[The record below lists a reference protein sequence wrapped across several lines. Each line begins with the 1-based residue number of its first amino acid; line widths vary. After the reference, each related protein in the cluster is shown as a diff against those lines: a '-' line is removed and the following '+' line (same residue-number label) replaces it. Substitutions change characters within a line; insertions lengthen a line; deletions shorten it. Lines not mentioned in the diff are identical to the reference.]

1 MPPPAEVVVEQSGA
15 AKDQATRQM
24 ALLETEVETLRV
36 RVTELEADNKKWRQL
51 IGRDSLTGLPNKVSL
66 FRIEMPKILRAL
78 AEPYPCIAIGLDQIS
93 KVNLEHGWPMGD
105 RMLKASAKG
114 LQKFL
119 QEGDG
124 LSRIG
129 GSNFVLAGCMDG
141 NTARQRAAEI
151 RRSLGTSTVQVDDT
165 TLPLASSLGVV
176 TVTQKSGNSETEMAA
191 AVFQALINTLYKA
204 KEKGGN
210 TAEIYNSTRF

>member
-1 MPPPAEVVVEQSGA
+1 
-15 AKDQATRQM
+15 
-24 ALLETEVETLRV
+24 
-36 RVTELEADNKKWRQL
+36 
-51 IGRDSLTGLPNKVSL
+51 
-66 FRIEMPKILRAL
+66 
-78 AEPYPCIAIGLDQIS
+78 
-93 KVNLEHGWPMGD
+93 
-105 RMLKASAKG
+105 
-114 LQKFL
+114 
-119 QEGDG
+119 
-124 LSRIG
+124 
-129 GSNFVLAGCMDG
+129 MDG

-191 AVFQALINTLYKA
+191 AVFQALISTLYKA